1 VPPLLILP
9 IMDDATLPASS
20 LSSRRRFLD
29 AFCIASLDAS
39 LHDVT
44 TSTSNGGRGGGDDD
58 DDDDDDDAP
67 AAAADDGVRDM

>member
-1 VPPLLILP
+1 MPPLLILP

-20 LSSRRRFLD
+20 SSSRRRFLD

-44 TSTSNGGRGGGDDD
+44 TSTSNGGRGGV